1 MMIIRNITLSLL
13 LLSSTIY
20 MQTRT
25 DKLFEET
32 RITLNDA
39 LDRNA
44 QIFKPEDFDKSIDHY
59 NRAVE
64 ILKSRGSNSSITEE
78 LERSIT
84 FMTIMNEEI
93 DKSNDFFKSILT
105 SRKAALNIN
114 ADKFSPYYWEP
125 AEEGLLEAIAEYDD
139 RNYEVLPSLSNNI
152 INDYSRAILYSEKA
166 RDLIFNWKPI
176 QKSDSTLAYLLS
188 PESYTYGLEYYFSAF
203 EGLSNGEEISII
215 NQNVAEAAVYF
226 ERAASIA
233 KDFAK
238 VYPPLLTARNEA
250 RNAGA
255 ENYAAVE
262 WLEAEEI
269 LKQAGS
275 EFENKEYDAAREYV
289 EEAIPQYK
297 LCKQI
302 AVKERF
308 LFIPRQEIE
317 LAKENDADNYSPIC
331 FDNALKSYYQAEKL
345 IESES
350 YTEAEVS
357 SLADYSKTEA
367 RKANWIT
374 NVIKSV
380 EDGENTWE
388 EVFLKWN
395 IWETLNKP
403 EQSQRTEYVKTEPS
417 EKAPVHQPS
426 RLLSNKIDLDR
437 FTEIDMEVFEE
448 GDNILIRVY
457 NINFRPAGWRLND
470 QSMSVL
476 NQLKVAL
483 EDLEG
488 SQYQISA
495 YTDDVGAQRTNIEIS
510 TSRAE
515 TIVDYLKQES
525 IYLSPKMTSAG
536 YGEENP
542 IADNDNYDGRKKN
555 NRIEI
560 LVSD

>member
-1 MMIIRNITLSLL
+1 
-13 LLSSTIY
+13 
-20 MQTRT
+20 MQTKT

-32 RITLNDA
+32 RIVLNDA

-44 QIFKPEDFDKSIDHY
+44 QIFKPKDFNKSIDHY
-59 NRAVE
+59 NTAAE
-64 ILKSRGSNSSITEE
+64 ILRDKGSNSSITDE

-114 ADKFSPYYWEP
+114 ADKFSPYYWGP
-125 AEEGLLEAIAEYDD
+125 AEEGFLEAIEEYDD
-139 RNYEVLPSLSNNI
+139 HNYEVLPVLSNNI
-152 INDYSRAILYSEKA
+152 INNYSRAILYSEKA
-166 RDLIFNWKPI
+166 RDLLINWKPV

-188 PESYTYGLEYYFSAF
+188 PETYSYGLEYYFSAF
-203 EGLSNGEEISII
+203 EGLAEGEEINIT

-226 ERAASIA
+226 GRATATA

-238 VYPPLLTARNEA
+238 VYPQLLAVRGEA

-269 LKQAGS
+269 LKEAGR
-275 EFENKEYDAAREYV
+275 EFEDKEFDSAREYV
-289 EEAIPQYK
+289 EEAITKYK

-317 LAKENDADNYSPIC
+317 LAEKNDADNYSPIC

-350 YTEAEVS
+350 YTETEVA
-357 SLADYSKTEA
+357 SLADYSKTQA
-367 RKANWIT
+367 QKANWIT

-388 EVFLKWN
+388 EVFLRWN
-395 IWETLNKP
+395 IWEALNKTDQP
-403 EQSQRTEYVKTEPS
+403 QRTEYAKTEPS
-417 EKAPVHQPS
+417 EKTPSQKPS
-426 RLLSNKIDLDR
+426 RSLSNKINLDR
-437 FTEIDMEVFEE
+437 FTEIEMEVFDE
-448 GDNILIRVY
+448 GDNVLIRVY
-457 NINFRPAGWRLND
+457 NINFRPAGWRLNE
-470 QSMSVL
+470 QSMNVL
-476 NQLKVAL
+476 NQLKVVL

-515 TIVDYLKQES
+515 TIVDYLKLES
-525 IYLSPKMTSAG
+525 IYLSSKMTSAG

-542 IADNDNYDGRKKN
+542 VADNDNYDGRKKN